1 MRRIA
6 LVAILLVSVSM
17 LAVIGTGADDGDS
30 GGDYKVRAIFDN
42 AVSVIPGEDVK
53 IAGVKV
59 GRIDSLDITN
69 NEKAAVVLSITALQ
83 KSQPVVQFIRPYT
96 PEFVGWLR
104 DFGQGASAYDAN
116 GHYAR
121 IQPIFNATSPNSLI
135 PVPIATGDRFAGLQQ
150 GNLQRCPGAASQYP
164 TDGSAPFLD
173 GGSLDCQPSEV
184 PPGP

>member
-1 MRRIA
+1 VNTSKPVAPKLAPFFSA
-6 LVAILLVSVSM
+6 LRPLVRE
-17 LAVIGTGADDGDS
+17 AVPTFNALS
-30 GGDYKVRAIFDN
+30 KVLFLPGPNNDLNDLMKKLPALQN
-42 AVSVIPGEDVK
+42 AAKP
-53 IAGVKV
+53 AFA
-59 GRIDSLDITN
+59 N
-69 NEKAAVVLSITALQ
+69 SITALQ

-104 DFGQGASAYDAN
+104 DFGQGSSAYDAN

-184 PPGP
+184 LPGP